1 MQWVLAVSDA
11 GASPLRFVALAHQDD
26 TPGCEPTA
34 RNPRPRIQV
43 AGTTSYAPRAAG
55 QTTFTFD
62 PTVYSCGRVQLDV
75 SIFDATGRET
85 LVLGT
90 MVDYGVSCD
99 PPLLCAPAFGSALL
113 NVPYAF
119 TATGGNGRYAWSTVP
134 AAGVSPSRGDGST
147 FLQTYTVDGV
157 YLTTVTS
164 GQQSATCQV
173 VTQAF

>member
-90 MVDYGVSCD
+90 MIDYVAPCD
-99 PPLLCAPAFGSALL
+99 PPLVCTPAFGSALL